1 MTKPL
6 VAIMFSIV
14 LISCQE
20 SKSTTSVDKERIDR
34 VCETFMDD
42 FTKGQFNTAMDLL
55 RQSSVLGKEK
65 IDTLALTI
73 KNQMGVL
80 IPAYGKILSST
91 FIVERKIK
99 DFISKL
105 FYILKFEKYYLK
117 FDFTLYKSSDGWT
130 ITGFSYDDN
139 LVEVLY

>member
-99 DFISKL
+99 DFISKR

-139 LVEVLY
+139 LVVVLY